1 MHTKADSLQNRPR
14 FPVIGSGITGLGLMG
29 LVGAIEGAVA
39 GIMLAVATDASP
51 HIIIMAGGTVGMLV
65 GALGGLVCCIM
76 AGAICQDMSDFREA
90 MRSVRD
96 AVVRGSII
104 GVTLGGM
111 IGMAA
116 QWMIREYY
124 PIEAGFI
131 LGVIIGFILGT
142 LIGGITVA
150 AREAYGLV
158 ATCSTERDAPREM
171 ASPTPSITITLH
183 NASR

>member
-1 MHTKADSLQNRPR
+1 MEVTTHRAKVVWEGGKEDLRAHRVELGEQSLPASSMAANGGDAAKADP
-14 FPVIGSGITGLGLMG
+14 
-29 LVGAIEGAVA
+29 E
-39 GIMLAVATDASP
+39 
-51 HIIIMAGGTVGMLV
+51 GMLV